1 MSICN
6 TWPYKETCMYQWWR
20 LFIIMLTKAP
30 YLCHSSKPCFYP
42 FSRNTI
48 YWQAGLFISFFS
60 CRNTFRVFFF
70 IKQHFQRIVNF
81 FCINTSPF
89 TFTWVLLM
97 RYKNVNKKCQKNL
110 SLLFFFATSKFM
122 VAIRTLF
129 YIFLRYIQ
137 KV

>member
-6 TWPYKETCMYQWWR
+6 TWPYKETCRYQWLW
-20 LFIIMLTKAP
+20 LFIIMLNKAP
-30 YLCHSSKPCFYP
+30 YLCHSSKPCYYLFL
-42 FSRNTI
+42 RNTI
-48 YWQAGLFISFFS
+48 YWQASLFISFFS
-60 CRNTFRVFFF
+60 CRNTFRVFLF